1 MLLSPLLNWRTQRA
15 SYHNWSRSC
24 PRLFSNIN
32 LPRLFQTS
40 LVRALSQISHFPA
53 FLKNPF
59 SLPFSNITFLRL
71 FQIWFFRAFMKYHFS
86 APFSNICLRFF
97 SSNITFPGLFQEYD
111 FTAPLTNIT
120 FPRLFQKYDFTAPL
134 TNITFPRLFQK
145 YDFTETL
152 SNITFPRL
160 FQI

>member
-59 SLPFSNITFLRL
+59 SMPFSNITFLRL

-97 SSNITFPGLFQEYD
+97 FQISLSHASFKNMTLLRHLQISLSHASFKNMTLLRHFQISLSRASFKYN
-111 FTAPLTNIT
+111 FLAPLSNVN
-120 FPRLFQKYDFTAPL
+120 FPRF
-134 TNITFPRLFQK
+134 
-145 YDFTETL
+145 
-152 SNITFPRL
+152 